1 MKKKEMRSGNRRLR
15 NGLYS
20 VLISVVMVMV
30 VIGINLMV
38 SVMPQQ
44 AVRIDTTAQG
54 LYSLSEQTRS
64 VLKELGEDI
73 ELYLIAEPGK
83 EDDYTVH
90 LLDRYADLSD
100 HIRVQQINPLTNP
113 LFTSAYTE
121 ETVENNS
128 VIAVSAQRSKVVSS
142 TDMYTY
148 GFDYDYYT
156 NATVFN
162 GETLLTNA
170 VRYVTDPEVPVIYL
184 LTGHGE
190 QPLPGALSDALTAEN
205 IDIRELNLLTEN
217 TVPEDALAVVL
228 FSPASDITEQE
239 KEELLSFSDK
249 GGGLILVSGYS
260 GEDRSNLYALTAAFG
275 MEPEAGVILENDEKH
290 SISGYAFYLLPD
302 IGEHEITSPIAEAG
316 QSILTPVV
324 MGIRENKH
332 RSTLTVTPLLTTS
345 EKAYLKADPD
355 NTATYEM
362 EEGDTAGKFCVAA
375 ASEEVYNDATIRML
389 WFASDMM
396 FTEQAD
402 TIVSGS
408 NTDLFIN
415 AVFWTANRN
424 NDITVRAK
432 STMMPYLTV
441 TTSFRNTMMVLTA
454 VVLPLAA
461 VIAGAVILIRRRR
474 AS

>member
-1 MKKKEMRSGNRRLR
+1 MKKERRSENRRLR

-20 VLISVVMVMV
+20 ILICIVMVMV
-30 VIGINLMV
+30 VVGINLFV
-38 SVMPQQ
+38 SVLPQQ
-44 AVRIDTTAQG
+44 NIRIDTTAQG
-54 LYSLSEQTRS
+54 LYSLSEQTGS
-64 VLKELGEDI
+64 VLRGLEEDI
-73 ELYLIAEPGK
+73 DLYLIAEPGK
-83 EDDYTVH
+83 EDDYTVN

-100 HIRVQQINPLTNP
+100 HIHIRRVNPLTNP
-113 LFTSAYTE
+113 MFTSAYTE

-128 VIAVSAQRSKVVSS
+128 VIAVSAQRSKVVNSP
-142 TDMYTY
+142 DMYTY

-162 GETLLTNA
+162 GESLLTNA
-170 VRYVTDPEVPVIYL
+170 IRYVTDPEIPVVYL
-184 LTGHGE
+184 LAGHGE
-190 QPLPGALSDALTAEN
+190 LPLPDALKDALTTEN
-205 IDIRELNLLTEN
+205 VDIRELNLVTEN
-217 TVPEDALAVVL
+217 IVPDDAVAVIL

-239 KEELLSFSDK
+239 KKELLSFSDK

-260 GEDRSNLYALTAAFG
+260 GDDRSNLYALTAAFG
-275 MEPEAGVILENDEKH
+275 MEPEEGVILENDERH

-302 IGEHEITSPIAEAG
+302 IEAHEITDPIAKAG
-316 QSILTPVV
+316 QSVLTPVV

-345 EKAYLKADPD
+345 ENAYLKTDPD
-355 NTATYEM
+355 NTSTFEM
-362 EEGDTAGKFCVAA
+362 EEGDLEGEFVVAA
-375 ASEEVYNDATIRML
+375 ASEEMYNDTAVRML

-396 FTEQAD
+396 FTEQSD

-408 NTDLFIN
+408 NTDLFSN
-415 AVFWTANRN
+415 AVFWAADRN
-424 NDITVRAK
+424 SDITVRAK

-441 TTSFRNTMMVLTA
+441 TTAFRNTMMILTA

-461 VIAGAVILIRRRR
+461 VAAGIVILIRRRR

>member
-1 MKKKEMRSGNRRLR
+1 MKKEFHTGNRRLR

-20 VLISVVMVMV
+20 ILLCIVMVLV
-30 VIGINLMV
+30 VIGINLLV
-38 SVMPQQ
+38 SVLPQQ
-44 AVRIDTTAQG
+44 KIRIDTTAQG
-54 LYSLSEQTRS
+54 LYSLSEQTKS
-64 VLKELGEDI
+64 VLQELEEDV
-73 ELYLIAEPGK
+73 ELYLISEPGK
-83 EDDYTVH
+83 EDDYTVN
-90 LLDRYADLSD
+90 LLDRYADLSG
-100 HIRVQQINPLTNP
+100 HIHVEEINPLTNP
-113 LFTSAYTE
+113 MFTAAYSE

-142 TDMYTY
+142 MDMYTY

-162 GETLLTNA
+162 GEALLTNA
-170 VRYVTDPEVPVIYL
+170 IRYVTDPEIPAVYL

-190 QPLPGALSDALTAEN
+190 LPLPGALSDALATEN
-205 IDIRELNLLTEN
+205 VDIRELNLVTEKA
-217 TVPEDALAVVL
+217 VPEDALAVVL

-239 KEELLSFSDK
+239 KEELLSFSDR

-260 GEDRSNLYALTAAFG
+260 GEDRTNLYALTAAFG
-275 MEPEAGVILENDEKH
+275 MEPEEGVILENDERH

-302 IGEHEITSPIAEAG
+302 IEPHEITDPIAKAG
-316 QSILTPVV
+316 QNILTPVV
-324 MGIRENKH
+324 MGIRENNH

-345 EKAYLKADPD
+345 ENAYLKTDPD
-355 NTATYEM
+355 NTSTYEM
-362 EEGDTAGKFCVAA
+362 EEGDTAGEFVVAA
-375 ASEEVYNDATIRML
+375 ASEEDYNDTMIRML

-424 NDITVRAK
+424 NDITVRSK

-441 TTSFRNTMMVLTA
+441 TTAFRNTMMILTA

-461 VIAGAVILIRRRR
+461 VAAGVVILIRRRR

>member
-1 MKKKEMRSGNRRLR
+1 MKKDHQTGNRRLR
-15 NGLYS
+15 NGLYTI
-20 VLISVVMVMV
+20 LICIVMAAV
-30 VIGINLMV
+30 VIGINLLV
-38 SVMPQQ
+38 SVFPQQ
-44 AVRIDTTAQG
+44 NIRIDTTAQG
-54 LYSLSEQTRS
+54 LYSLSEQTRG
-64 VLKELGEDI
+64 VLQGLEENV

-83 EDDYTVH
+83 EDDYTVN
-90 LLDRYADLSD
+90 LLERYADLSD
-100 HIRVQQINPLTNP
+100 SVHVQQINPLTNP
-113 LFTSAYTE
+113 MFTSAYSE

-128 VIAVSAQRSKVVSS
+128 VIAVSAQRSRVVSS

-170 VRYVTDPEVPVIYL
+170 IRYVTDPEVPAVYL

-190 QPLPGALSDALTAEN
+190 QPLPESLSDALTTEN
-205 IDIRELNLLTEN
+205 MDVRELNLVTEN
-217 TVPEDALAVVL
+217 AVPEDAAAVVI

-239 KEELLSFSDK
+239 KEKLLSFSDK

-260 GEDRSNLYALTAAFG
+260 GEDRSNLYALTASFG
-275 MEPEAGVILENDEKH
+275 MEPEKGVILENDERH

-302 IGEHEITSPIAEAG
+302 IEAHEITDPIIKAG

-345 EKAYLKADPD
+345 EKAYLKTDPD
-355 NTATYEM
+355 NTTTYEQ
-362 EEGDTAGKFCVAA
+362 EEGDVAGEFSVAA
-375 ASEEVYNDATIRML
+375 ASEELYNDNTIRML

-408 NTDLFIN
+408 NTDLFLN
-415 AVFWTANRN
+415 AVFWAGNRN

-441 TTSFRNTMMVLTA
+441 TTAFRNVMMILTA

-461 VIAGAVILIRRRR
+461 VAAGAIILVRRRR

>member
-1 MKKKEMRSGNRRLR
+1 MKKDRRIENRRLR

-20 VLISVVMVMV
+20 ILICIVMAAVMV
-30 VIGINLMV
+30 GINLFV
-38 SVMPQQ
+38 SVLPQQ
-44 AVRIDTTAQG
+44 NIRIDTTAQG

-64 VLKELGEDI
+64 VLQNLEEDV
-73 ELYLIAEPGK
+73 ELYLISEPGK
-83 EDDYTVH
+83 EDNYTVN

-100 HIRVQQINPLTNP
+100 HIHVQQINPLTNP
-113 LFTSAYTE
+113 MFTSAYSE

-142 TDMYTY
+142 TDMYSY

-162 GETLLTNA
+162 GEALLTNA
-170 VRYVTDPEVPVIYL
+170 VRYVTDPEVPAVYL

-190 QPLPGALSDALTAEN
+190 LSLPETLSDALTTEN
-205 IDIRELNLLTEN
+205 IDIRELNLVTEK
-217 TVPEDALAVVL
+217 TVPEDAMTVVI
-228 FSPASDITEQE
+228 FSPASDITDQE
-239 KEELLSFSDK
+239 KDELLSFSDR

-260 GEDRSNLYALTAAFG
+260 AEDRSNLYALTASFG
-275 MEPEAGVILENDEKH
+275 MEPEKGVILENDERH

-302 IGEHEITSPIAEAG
+302 IEEHEITDPILKAG
-316 QSILTPVV
+316 QNILTPVV
-324 MGIRENKH
+324 MGIRENSH
-332 RSTLTVTPLLTTS
+332 RSTLAVAPLLTTS
-345 EKAYLKADPD
+345 ESAYLKTDPD
-355 NTATYEM
+355 NTSTYEM
-362 EEGDTAGKFCVAA
+362 EEGDLAGEFTVAA
-375 ASEEVYNDATIRML
+375 ASEETYNDTTVRML

-415 AVFWTANRN
+415 AVFWAADRN

-441 TTSFRNTMMVLTA
+441 TTAFRNTMMILTA

-461 VIAGAVILIRRRR
+461 VAAGIVILIRRRR